1 MVSEE
6 RGNIIF
12 NWILRYGAIAVMGI
26 WLFIVNKKIDFI
38 EEKLYA
44 CLEGK
49 AIIMTEGNYNRDYN
63 GNNREDKQP
72 IQILIQKAIRPDE
85 IKIFED
91 ETH

>member
-1 MVSEE
+1 MSIEE
-6 RGNIIF
+6 KGNIVF

-49 AIIMTEGNYNRDYN
+49 AMIMTGVDYNRNDK
-63 GNNREDKQP
+63 EDKRP
-72 IQILIQKAIRPDE
+72 IQIHINKALRPDE
-85 IKIFED
+85 IKIFND
-91 ETH
+91 VPH